1 MGSTGLGFVAS
12 VLLLGVGFHLA
23 SESFATT
30 GQPAPQAAT
39 SRPQSGLSESTPTSA
54 LLGRVPEQEVASR
67 VVDNEPGDDAAWVE
81 VIDAV
86 NMRSGNSSSD
96 PVIKVKLEGERLRVA
111 SRDGGWL
118 KVVEPETD
126 LTGWIYAQYVKP
138 ADPESK
144 QAGLVDVKH

>member
-1 MGSTGLGFVAS
+1 MGSTGLGFFAS
-12 VLLLGVGFHLA
+12 GLLLVIGFHLA
-23 SESFATT
+23 SESFAT

-39 SRPQSGLSESTPTSA
+39 SRPQSLSESTPTSA

-96 PVIKVKLEGERLRVA
+96 PVIKVQLEGERLRVA

-138 ADPESK
+138 VGPESK

>member
-12 VLLLGVGFHLA
+12 GLLLGVAFHLA
-23 SESFATT
+23 SESFPTT
-30 GQPAPQAAT
+30 GQPAPQAGT
-39 SRPQSGLSESTPTSA
+39 SRPPSALSDSTPTSA

-67 VVDNEPGDDAAWVE
+67 GVDDEPRGDAAWVE

-96 PVIKVKLEGERLRVA
+96 PVIKVQLEGERLRVA

-138 ADPESK
+138 VDPESK
-144 QAGLVDVKH
+144 RAGLVDVKH